1 MSLTYSHTSTPILD
15 RRARLPPQVK
25 APEWEAVNSLP
36 SQVLVS
42 VGQGWFNGPGWLMEL
57 IQEQCPNVR
66 HPLLHRVKARHM
78 GSEGQCSVRGPS
90 SGTDAVGGGGVGGVG
105 GGVGEDEGMAT
116 AGRVGGGV
124 EGGVDRD
131 RHSVP
136 FLVSIVPVRKGAG
149 AGEDGS
155 NT

>member
-1 MSLTYSHTSTPILD
+1 M
-15 RRARLPPQVK
+15 K

-42 VGQGWFNGPGWLMEL
+42 VGQGWFNGPSWLMKL

-78 GSEGQCSVRGPS
+78 GSEGPCSASGTS
-90 SGTDAVGGGGVGGVG
+90 SGTDAVGGGGVGEGEGMAAEGGVG
-105 GGVGEDEGMAT
+105 GSVKVGE
-116 AGRVGGGV
+116 
-124 EGGVDRD
+124 DRD

-136 FLVSIVPVRKGAG
+136 FLVSIVPVRVGAG

>member
-1 MSLTYSHTSTPILD
+1 M
-15 RRARLPPQVK
+15 
-25 APEWEAVNSLP
+25 NSLP

-42 VGQGWFNGPGWLMEL
+42 VGQGWFNGPSWLMEL

-78 GSEGQCSVRGPS
+78 GSEGPCSASGTS
-90 SGTDAVGGGGVGGVG
+90 SGTDAVGGGRVGGDG
-105 GGVGEDEGMAT
+105 GGVGEGEGMA
-116 AGRVGGGV
+116 AEGGVGGSV
-124 EGGVDRD
+124 EGGEDRD

-136 FLVSIVPVRKGAG
+136 FLVSIVPVREGAG
-149 AGEDGS
+149 AGEGGS

>member
-1 MSLTYSHTSTPILD
+1 M
-15 RRARLPPQVK
+15 
-25 APEWEAVNSLP
+25 NSLP

-42 VGQGWFNGPGWLMEL
+42 VGQGWFNGPSWLMKL

-78 GSEGQCSVRGPS
+78 GSEGPCSASGTS
-90 SGTDAVGGGGVGGVG
+90 SGTDAVGGGGVGEG
-105 GGVGEDEGMAT
+105 EGMA
-116 AGRVGGGV
+116 AEGGVGGGV
-124 EGGVDRD
+124 EGGEDRD

-136 FLVSIVPVRKGAG
+136 FLVSIVPVREGAG